1 MLTALVAELPISS
14 ISFDADNVAAFDS
27 DVRLVGA
34 GLLNKMRAPAMLPPK
49 TISCEASPLP
59 PITDLTAAKRPLRDA
74 Q

>member
-1 MLTALVAELPISS
+1 MPTALVAELSLSS
-14 ISFDADNVAAFDS
+14 IFDSDNVAAFAS
-27 DVRLVGA
+27 DVRFVGA